1 MTLCLVRMVS
11 RRLAAL
17 LFAPLVLAA
26 CGPGS
31 KAPASPTASPTV
43 VVAAAATKP
52 AAPTAVPATP
62 TPTGTTYTVKD
73 GDTLSGIAS
82 SNNSTVAAIVQANN
96 LTDPDKLQVGQKL
109 TIPPAGS
116 AAASAAA
123 GNAAAKPAA
132 SGSAAGSVAPSGSP
146 VPSRPPPP

>member
-1 MTLCLVRMVS
+1 MVT
-11 RRLAAL
+11 RRLALL

-31 KAPASPTASPTV
+31 KPASSPTASPTV

-52 AAPTAVPATP
+52 APPTAVPATP
-62 TPTGTTYTVKD
+62 TPAGTTYTVKD

-82 SNNSTVAAIVQANN
+82 SNNSTVAAIIQANN

-109 TIPPAGS
+109 TIPPASAGS
-116 AAASAAA
+116 SAPAASTPAKPAAG
-123 GNAAAKPAA
+123 GNAAA
-132 SGSAAGSVAPSGSP
+132 SGAPSGSP